1 MVISESERRAIV
13 TALNTVMDAGE
24 VQAVLLALEALPTAE
39 ATETPQATVSEFGTV
54 KRATDPGELGGGA
67 TLGDVITAYNNLLI
81 ALRTSTVIQEAF

>member
-1 MVISESERRAIV
+1 MVLSETQRRNIV

-24 VQAVLLALEALPTAE
+24 VQAVLLALEALPEAE
-39 ATETPQATVSEFGTV
+39 ATPQATVSEFGTV

-67 TLGDVITAYNNLLI
+67 TLGDVITAYNNLII